1 MFLLTQEMR
10 NWKEEAKV
18 TTPIMYR
25 HNICGKEVIVCTS
38 QPGWLI
44 GKAGRLVN
52 KYSEIISNILGEP
65 TAIKFVEVGYDVI

>member
-1 MFLLTQEMR
+1 MFLLAQEMR

-18 TTPIMYR
+18 TTPIMCR
-25 HNICGKEVIVCTS
+25 HSICGKEVIVCTS

-52 KYSEIISNILGEP
+52 KYSEIISNILREP
-65 TAIKFVEVGYDVI
+65 TTIKFVEVEHDVI

>member
-25 HNICGKEVIVCTS
+25 HSICGKEVIVCTS

-52 KYSEIISNILGEP
+52 KYSEIISNILREP